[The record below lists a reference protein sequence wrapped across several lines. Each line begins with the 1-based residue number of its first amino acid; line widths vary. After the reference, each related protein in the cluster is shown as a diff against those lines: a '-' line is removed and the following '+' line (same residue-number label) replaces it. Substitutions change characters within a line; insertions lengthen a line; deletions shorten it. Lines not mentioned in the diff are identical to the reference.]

1 MNVTNILQKSRTLKN
16 KCKNEKSANYKRNNI
31 KKIEKKLN
39 NRLKN
44 LEPKQEYKIAL
55 AGNPNV
61 GKSTIFNNLTGMHQH
76 TGNWTGKTVA
86 NAKGECMYKEQKYT
100 FIDLPGTYSI
110 MSNSEE
116 EEIARDYICFG
127 NPDATVVVV
136 DATTLE
142 RNLNLVF
149 QIMEI
154 TDNVILCVNLLDEA
168 KKKKIK
174 VDLKRLSTELGIP
187 VVGTIA
193 RNKKTLDKLLETI
206 KKACE
211 NKISIQPKRVIY
223 QKNIEDTIAKLTKVL
238 KEKYSLKET
247 MYRWI
252 SLKIIDGE
260 EKIIKSIEINLEVEI
275 LEDKEIQSLIEEIG
289 KVNIKKEGT
298 EDGDIEQEDTEELD
312 IEKEDTE
319 EIDIK
324 KVATKIEE
332 EKISAENMRR
342 GNSKK
347 NDCNINYKDIII
359 SKIVETAEKISNKV
373 CIFEDKDYSERD
385 RKIDKILTS
394 KKYGIP
400 IMILFLGLI
409 FWLTIVG
416 ANYPSQFLFD
426 IFSKFQEKL
435 INFATYINCPSWLS
449 DMLIL
454 GVYQT
459 LTWVVSVMLPPMAI
473 FFPLFTILEDLGY
486 LPRIAFNMDGFFKKA
501 CCSGKQMITMCMGF
515 GCNACGVTGCRIINS
530 PRERLIAII
539 TNNLVPCN
547 GRFPFLITIAT
558 IFIAGT
564 IEGIGASIISTIS
577 VMLVIVLG
585 IFLTLIISK
594 VLSKTILKG
603 MPSSFILEMPPY
615 RKPQFCKIFVR
626 SIFDRTLFI
635 LGRAVV
641 VALPA
646 GLVIWLFANIGINGT
661 SILDLIVNFLD
672 PFARLMGLDGYILT
686 GFILGIPANE
696 IVLPIILMCYLQGK
710 ALINIEDTFAIGE
723 ILRQNGWTILTA
735 INVMIFTI
743 LHFPCATTL
752 LTIKKETGKMRWV
765 VLSFLIPTVFGI
777 IICML
782 TNLIFNFGKMI
793 FI

>member
-1 MNVTNILQKSRTLKN
+1 MNFTDILQKRDIFKN
-16 KCKNEKSANYKRNNI
+16 KSKEEKNGNYKRNNI
-31 KKIEKKLN
+31 RQIQNNSSKIQRKEEQKS
-39 NRLKN
+39 
-44 LEPKQEYKIAL
+44 EYKIAL

-86 NAKGECMYKEQKYT
+86 NATGECIYKEQKYT

-154 TDNVILCVNLLDEA
+154 TDKVILCVNLLDEA

-174 VDLKRLSTELGIP
+174 VDLKKLSAELGIP

-193 RNKKTLDKLLETI
+193 RDKRTLDKLLETI

-211 NKISIQPKRVIY
+211 NKIDIIPKRVIY
-223 QKNIEDTIAKLTKVL
+223 QENIENIIIKLTNVL
-238 KEKYSLKET
+238 KEKYYLKEN

-260 EKIIKSIEINLEVEI
+260 EKIIKSIEKNLGVEI
-275 LEDKEIQSLIEEIG
+275 LEDKMIQEIIDDMGKENTEKDNME
-289 KVNIKKEGT
+289 KVN
-298 EDGDIEQEDTEELD
+298 TEEVNM
-312 IEKEDTE
+312 
-319 EIDIK
+319 K
-324 KVATKIEE
+324 KASTKIEE
-332 EKISAENMRR
+332 ENTLAKNMSR
-342 GNSKK
+342 GNFKE
-347 NDCNINYKDIII
+347 NNFNTNYKDIII
-359 SKIVETAEKISNKV
+359 SKIVETAEKISKKV
-373 CIFEDKDYSERD
+373 CVFEDKNYSERD

-426 IFSKFQEKL
+426 IFSRFQEKL
-435 INFATYINCPSWLS
+435 INFATYVNCPSWLS

-585 IFLTLIISK
+585 IFLTLVISK
-594 VLSKTILKG
+594 ILSKTILKG

-635 LGRAVV
+635 LGRAVA
-641 VALPA
+641 VAMPA
-646 GLVIWLFANIGINGT
+646 GLVIWLFANIGVNGS

-765 VLSFLIPTVFGI
+765 VLSFLIPTVCGI

-782 TNLIFNFGKMI
+782 TNLVFNFGE
-793 FI
+793 FVFL